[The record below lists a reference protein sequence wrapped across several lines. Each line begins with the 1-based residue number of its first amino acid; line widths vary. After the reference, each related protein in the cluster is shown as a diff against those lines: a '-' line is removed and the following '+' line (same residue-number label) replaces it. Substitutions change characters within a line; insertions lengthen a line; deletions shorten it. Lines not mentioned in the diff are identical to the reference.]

1 MYCSRF
7 TSSWDTTKM
16 RKGEKSLTCKNN
28 EHQRDHSGW
37 NLMTASE
44 KCDDILGSGKTDREL
59 SPGLMCNFIAID
71 FLLWKFFLGSWELEL
86 VLGDLAAML
95 LFFFFYESG
104 RAFPK
109 LFIHILSSLLE
120 SEPNWSCVG
129 SLRVPN
135 RSFQKD
141 RMKRGG
147 LRRKKE
153 NIQRKKRKTRGGNE

>member
-1 MYCSRF
+1 MF
-7 TSSWDTTKM
+7 
-16 RKGEKSLTCKNN
+16 
-28 EHQRDHSGW
+28 
-37 NLMTASE
+37 A
-44 KCDDILGSGKTDREL
+44 GKTDREL

-71 FLLWKFFLGSWELEL
+71 FLLWKFFPGSWELEL

-104 RAFPK
+104 RASPK

-120 SEPNWSCVG
+120 SETNWSCVG

-141 RMKRGG
+141 RMKRRG
-147 LRRKKE
+147 LRRKK
-153 NIQRKKRKTRGGNE
+153 RKHTKKKKKDQGRKWIRMRERTEKDKSNFFNKIATEFWKYINLNYNLL